1 MNIIIKATLFTLAI
15 GFGGTA
21 VASPN
26 GGLVD
31 RINDT
36 RSYPNKTVET
46 GTQNGQE
53 QQRMMEKMQ
62 ELHSK
67 DGSDGE
73 IAQKHCMKLKQEHK
87 DRSVSS

>member
-1 MNIIIKATLFTLAI
+1 MSTGAIHINIIIKATLFTLAI

-53 QQRMMEKMQ
+53 QQRMMENKERFIIK
-62 ELHSK
+62 EL
-67 DGSDGE
+67 
-73 IAQKHCMKLKQEHK
+73 
-87 DRSVSS
+87 V